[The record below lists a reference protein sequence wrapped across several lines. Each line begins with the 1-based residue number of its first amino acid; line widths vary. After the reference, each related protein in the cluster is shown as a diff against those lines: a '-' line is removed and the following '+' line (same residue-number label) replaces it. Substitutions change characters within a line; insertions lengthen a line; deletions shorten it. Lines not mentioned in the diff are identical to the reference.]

1 MLLADFGE
9 RTSCVEQVVSENEA
23 VMWLT
28 GIYSS
33 SRSHVSCWLGS
44 FTCQSAIFTNPL
56 FIQAARVFRIAIL
69 KNAVVIQG
77 FEQWSSK
84 TFRDEQSAINLNWV
98 FLLTV
103 FKTIMMLFNEV
114 HIFELNYHDTS
125 ESLFMKCF
133 RQGFCI
139 FSSFSYVS
147 DHFCLDLNFNIYL

>member
-1 MLLADFGE
+1 MSYNPTLF
-9 RTSCVEQVVSENEA
+9 EA
-23 VMWLT
+23 SDWWKANNCGT
-28 GIYSS
+28 
-33 SRSHVSCWLGS
+33 
-44 FTCQSAIFTNPL
+44 
-56 FIQAARVFRIAIL
+56 IL

-84 TFRDEQSAINLNWV
+84 TFRDDQSAINLNWV

-103 FKTIMMLFNEV
+103 FKTIMKLFNEV

-139 FSSFSYVS
+139 FSSFSYYQTTFVWT
-147 DHFCLDLNFNIYL
+147 